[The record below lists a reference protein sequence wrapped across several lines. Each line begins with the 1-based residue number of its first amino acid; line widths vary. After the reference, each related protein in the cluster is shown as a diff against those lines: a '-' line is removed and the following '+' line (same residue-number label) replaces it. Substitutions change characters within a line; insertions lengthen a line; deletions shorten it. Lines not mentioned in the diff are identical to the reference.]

1 MLLFQHADYKRA
13 RDAIHN
19 GAKILKIDDYKHL
32 TQRDINFYTELHGVK
47 FISCNFI

>member
-1 MLLFQHADYKRA
+1 MRCVCSYFSSLTIKEL

-32 TQRDINFYTELHGVK
+32 TQRNINFYTELHGVK
-47 FISCNFI
+47 FI